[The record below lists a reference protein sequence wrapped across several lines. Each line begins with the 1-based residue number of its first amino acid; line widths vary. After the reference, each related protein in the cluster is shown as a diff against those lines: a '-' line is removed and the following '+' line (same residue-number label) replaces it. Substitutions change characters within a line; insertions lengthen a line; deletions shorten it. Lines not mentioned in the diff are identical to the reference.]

1 MKTIFS
7 LLLVVMLLPGCG
19 ESKQDNQAL
28 YDDVMK
34 VHDEVMPRMD
44 DIYSLKVNLKKQA
57 ADSSSLTDDRRK
69 AIEAAILKLDA
80 ASEGMMVWMRNFNP
94 LPDSLGEEKARL
106 YLEEQQKQIENVRA
120 DMQAAI
126 DEATALK

>member
-1 MKTIFS
+1 MKTIFF
-7 LLLVVMLLPGCG
+7 LLLLVMLLPGCG
-19 ESKQDNQAL
+19 QSKQDSQAL

-57 ADSSSLTDDRRK
+57 ADSSGLTDDRRK

-80 ASEGMMVWMRNFNP
+80 AGEGMMVWMRNFNP
-94 LPDSLGEEKARL
+94 LPDSLGEEKAPVQPCSLLR
-106 YLEEQQKQIENVRA
+106 QHIIGDGGACVA
-120 DMQAAI
+120 
-126 DEATALK
+126 